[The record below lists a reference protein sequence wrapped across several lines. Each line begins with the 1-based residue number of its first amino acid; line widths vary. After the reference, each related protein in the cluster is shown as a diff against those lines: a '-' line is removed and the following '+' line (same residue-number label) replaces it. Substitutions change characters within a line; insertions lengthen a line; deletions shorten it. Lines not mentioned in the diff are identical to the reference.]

1 MVSMMSAIYEIIK
14 KHQNFFDGLPDIGQ
28 IIVIGHSISRVDWD
42 YYIEIKKRTEKAHW
56 YFGIFG
62 LNDLK
67 NMEDLIQTLDIK
79 EYSIFRTDGIQTK
92 ANRVASAKPRAPS
105 EPKPRVFKC
114 NDAVVTIN
122 ETHDLMI
129 DGEYELVLPNS
140 VTKVVFI
147 DGYILI
153 TIDDLDGSIL
163 LFKRQEKRWAFVDRL
178 ESFEHQSLINRRL
191 NHVYYEG
198 NAITFVFNNR
208 VRKYNLDSG
217 KMFVNQQLRDAKSKE
232 YPGIDIMMRLVGR

>member
-1 MVSMMSAIYEIIK
+1 M
-14 KHQNFFDGLPDIGQ
+14 
-28 IIVIGHSISRVDWD
+28 IGHSISRVDWD

-140 VTKVVFI
+140 VKKVVFI

-163 LFKRQEKRWAFVDRL
+163 LFKRQEKSWAFVDRL

-198 NAITFVFNNR
+198 NAITFVFNSR
-208 VRKYNLDSG
+208 VRKYDLDSG
-217 KMFVNQQLRDAKSKE
+217 KMVVNQQLRDAKSKE